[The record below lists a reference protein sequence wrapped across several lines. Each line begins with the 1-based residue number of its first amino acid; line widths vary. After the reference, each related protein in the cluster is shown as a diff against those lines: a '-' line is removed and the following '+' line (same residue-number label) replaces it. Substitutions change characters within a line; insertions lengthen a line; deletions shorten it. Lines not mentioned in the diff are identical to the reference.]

1 MGLNLRFLILR
12 KKQNI
17 FIVGCGVIVF
27 CFLGCREVKVKKTT
41 SLMGTFVE
49 ITVWDKNKISAD
61 KAIESAFSKIREIE
75 RIASIFKRESEVS
88 VLNQQGR
95 AKVSSEMYSLLEKAC
110 QIGNLTRGAF
120 DITIA
125 PVSILWKE
133 KIDREEIPGEREISS
148 LQKLVNYKNIVF
160 GDDKEIYFKKKGMA
174 VDLGGI
180 AKGYAVDCALLVL
193 KKYKIKNALINAGG
207 DVFVLGKDNTEKWSI
222 ALQNPRLKEEILGII
237 DLQNKAIFTSG
248 DYERFFEK
256 KGIRYHHIIN
266 PRTGYPVE
274 ECISATV
281 ITDNSVLADG
291 LATGILVLGSGEGM
305 KLIEDLPDAEAVI
318 IDNTGKVFLSS
329 GLKNSDIEQTR
340 R

>member
-1 MGLNLRFLILR
+1 MGLSLQFLR
-12 KKQNI
+12 KKKNI
-17 FIVGCGVIVF
+17 FIVGYGLIVF

-49 ITVWDKNKISAD
+49 ITVWDKDTTNAD

-75 RIASIFKRESEVS
+75 RIASIFKEESEVS
-88 VLNQQGR
+88 ILNRQGR

-110 QIGNLTRGAF
+110 QVGNLTRGAF

-125 PVSILWKE
+125 PLSILWKE
-133 KIDREEIPGEREISS
+133 KITKEEIPGEREISS

-160 GDDKEIYFKKKGMA
+160 GDDNEIYFKKKGMA

-180 AKGYAVDCALLVL
+180 AKGYAVDCAILVL
-193 KKYKIKNALINAGG
+193 KKHKIRNALINAGG
-207 DVFVLGKDNTEKWSI
+207 DVFVLGKDNIEKWSI
-222 ALQNPRLKEEILGII
+222 ALQSPRLKEEILGTIN
-237 DLQNKAIFTSG
+237 LENKAIFTSG

-274 ECISATV
+274 ECISVTV
-281 ITDNSVLADG
+281 ITGNSVLADG
-291 LATGILVLGSGEGM
+291 LATGILVLGSIGGM
-305 KLIEDLPDAEAVI
+305 RLIEYLPDVEGI
-318 IDNTGKVFLSS
+318 IVDNTGKVFFYS
-329 GLKNSDIEQTR
+329 GLKNFGIYQKR